1 MGLGLCR
8 MSRSFLSGTGK
19 SIQLVETAYAKIWR
33 QESAWVVLENPGG
46 LSVGGRDH
54 SERLTENWAGAFKD
68 RFLEM
73 GAGDTERGT
82 GPLMHLASSG
92 AAIFAERF
100 WDSSADAA
108 FLVPQ
113 GGIGESRPMKGDRIF
128 PLPSE
133 STEQAQ
139 WEAGSPH
146 FTSEKTEAGQAGGIF
161 PYVPCN

>member
-1 MGLGLCR
+1 MGG
-8 MSRSFLSGTGK
+8 FGK
-19 SIQLVETAYAKIWR
+19 SR
-33 QESAWVVLENPGG
+33 G
-46 LSVGGRDH
+46 LSVGGRDR
-54 SERLTENWAGAFKD
+54 SERLKENWAGAFKD

-92 AAIFAERF
+92 AAI
-100 WDSSADAA
+100 
-108 FLVPQ
+108 LVPQ